1 MDCYLVEYSKK
12 GIVKGPTRDLL
23 TMRVSTKAV
32 DERTNENTFKVQV
45 SIGDA

>member
-32 DERTNENTFKVQV
+32 DERTNTDKVQV

>member
-1 MDCYLVEYSKK
+1 MVCYLAEYSKK
-12 GIVKGPTRDLL
+12 EIVKGSTRDWL

-32 DERTNENTFKVQV
+32 DERTNTVEVQV